1 MGGQRWWRSKSEG
14 EASWSQAR
22 RMGGADDRKEKMM
35 EQMEEQ
41 RAFYMWVKRRG
52 GANPDRAG
60 LNRKRQRTC
69 TETTYGVL
77 VSLQHAAKR

>member
-1 MGGQRWWRSKSEG
+1 
-14 EASWSQAR
+14 
-22 RMGGADDRKEKMM
+22 M

-41 RAFYMWVKRRG
+41 RAFYMWAERRG

-69 TETTYGVL
+69 TETTFTILIDARLRERAVN
-77 VSLQHAAKR
+77 

>member
-1 MGGQRWWRSKSEG
+1 
-14 EASWSQAR
+14 
-22 RMGGADDRKEKMM
+22 M

-41 RAFYMWVKRRG
+41 RAFYMWAERQG

-69 TETTYGVL
+69 TETTFTILIDARLRERAVKL
-77 VSLQHAAKR
+77 SLEI

>member
-1 MGGQRWWRSKSEG
+1 
-14 EASWSQAR
+14 
-22 RMGGADDRKEKMM
+22 M

-41 RAFYMWVKRRG
+41 RAFYMWAERRG

-69 TETTYGVL
+69 TETTY
-77 VSLQHAAKR
+77 VSVANGGARYACPTAQGGDPCTATRLNK